1 MSSRPFTKHAQRVLN
16 KNPNVEKCTTAKV
29 IFKEEFALKVCEALK
44 KGEDPFQVFTDNG
57 LSVRVLGRSR
67 INGVLGLWRSKYGL
81 EGLPRRKV
89 VRKSKP
95 APETA
100 KERKARIFQEAVTL
114 CDSYIAKPE
123 ELGLTPDTDLDVIRF
138 TAIKKVYDTKKGV
151 ILKDLCLH
159 YGYPYSKYY
168 AYNRTLTPDEDT
180 FVNILNPHR
189 KK

>member
-1 MSSRPFTKHAQRVLN
+1 MISVCYPDRFIKTEFSG
-16 KNPNVEKCTTAKV
+16 TTAV
-29 IFKEEFALKVCEALK
+29 ICIIRGDHLYTFNVGDSRAILASEVNDECVVTELTHDHKPSLPEERARIEIP
-44 KGEDPFQVFTDNG
+44 EDVLPLIAD
-57 LSVRVLGRSR
+57 VRVFS
-67 INGVLGLWRSKYGL
+67 NYVMSP
-81 EGLPRRKV
+81 EVADHCRRM
-89 VRKSKP
+89 R
-95 APETA
+95 
-100 KERKARIFQEAVTL
+100 
-114 CDSYIAKPE
+114 DSYIAKPE

-151 ILKDLCLH
+151 TLKDLCLH